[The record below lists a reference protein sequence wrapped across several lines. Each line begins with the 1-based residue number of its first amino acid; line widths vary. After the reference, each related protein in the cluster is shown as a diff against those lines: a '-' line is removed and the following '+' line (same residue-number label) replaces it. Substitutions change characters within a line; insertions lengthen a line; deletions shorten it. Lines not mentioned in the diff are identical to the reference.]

1 MASKVSISMTA
12 RNTNN
17 ETVTT
22 NISNVN
28 PRLFA
33 STDTA
38 ILAAAYE
45 FVDTAMRTLN
55 NLTNNTYVDSVVT
68 FSESVNEQIAD

>member
-1 MASKVSISMTA
+1 MASKVSISMAA

-17 ETVTT
+17 EMVTT

-38 ILAAAYE
+38 VLAAAYE
-45 FVDTAMRTLN
+45 FTDTAMRTLN